1 VVFFSRHLDTAPSA
15 LDCIQKTIAGAGIA
29 LKPTIIPLET
39 SYGGSIPTAFDRVLA
54 KRFGA
59 HAFAVLQDL
68 LATRDG
74 SFHIIGIKGKDILAH
89 RYKEQIDGIDNGC
102 PPEFV
107 AELQNCFSLMSQIN
121 SA

>member
-1 VVFFSRHLDTAPSA
+1 LNTAA
-15 LDCIQKTIAGAGIA
+15 GGLACIQSAIADAGIT
-29 LKPTIIPLET
+29 LKPTVIPLET

-68 LATRDG
+68 LAAHDA
-74 SFHIIGIKGKDILAH
+74 SFHIIGITGKDILAH

-102 PPEFV
+102 PPDFV
-107 AELQNCFSLMSQIN
+107 AELQNCFALMSQIN